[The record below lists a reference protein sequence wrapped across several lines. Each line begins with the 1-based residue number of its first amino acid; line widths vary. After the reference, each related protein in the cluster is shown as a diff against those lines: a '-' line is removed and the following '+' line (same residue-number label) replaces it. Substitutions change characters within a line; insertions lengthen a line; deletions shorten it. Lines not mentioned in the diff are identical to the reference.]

1 MTSRAPGRRLIIW
14 RHGQT
19 TYNAEG
25 RWQGQL
31 DVPLSDLGR
40 RQAQEKAQALLAYD
54 IDAIWSSDLTRAA
67 STAQSLA
74 DLVQLPITLD
84 KRFREIDAGSWS
96 GLTAAEVKEGYADLQ
111 ARVEAGEDLPRG
123 GNGETLTQVMQR
135 SHEAALELLPTLP
148 DGGTAVIATHGMC
161 GRALIAALVGLTQQQ
176 AWLAFRGLSNCH
188 WSAVV
193 EGSHGWRIESWNAGA
208 R

>member
-1 MTSRAPGRRLIIW
+1 MTSSLNRRLIIW

-31 DVPLSDLGR
+31 DVPLSELGQD
-40 RQAQEKAQALLAYD
+40 QARAGAKALLAYD
-54 IDAIWSSDLTRAA
+54 IDAIWASDLSRASA
-67 STAQSLA
+67 TAEALA
-74 DLVQLPITLD
+74 ELVDLPISYD

-96 GLTAAEVKEGYADLQ
+96 GLTAADVKEKYADMQ
-111 ARVEAGEDLPRG
+111 VRVEAGEDLPRG
-123 GNGETLTQVMQR
+123 GDGETLTQVMQR
-135 SHEAALELLPTLP
+135 AQEAALELLPTLP
-148 DGGTAVIATHGMC
+148 EGGTAVIATHGMC
-161 GRALIAALVGLTQQQ
+161 GRALTAALVGLTQKQ

-188 WSAVV
+188 WGSVI
-193 EGSHGWRIESWNAGA
+193 EGAHGWRIETWNAGA